1 MDFLICY
8 LHIKVTVISAFCDYF
23 EPVDIAC
30 IFLLQN
36 NRCITEVFNT
46 DFCVVTAVEEL
57 DHQEVISLMNET
69 VCVREPSLVNQRWKK
84 ENTFCFH
91 F

>member
-1 MDFLICY
+1 MI
-8 LHIKVTVISAFCDYF
+8 
-23 EPVDIAC
+23 C

-46 DFCVVTAVEEL
+46 DFCVVTAGEEL

-69 VCVREPSLVNQRWKK
+69 VCKGAVTRKSKTEKGKNVWFPLLILVIIPYK
-84 ENTFCFH
+84 
-91 F
+91 